1 MISNWLKI
9 SVALVCGFLTNF
21 AFEPAG
27 IYPLVIVTLAV
38 LFGIWGSSSPKLCA
52 LTGFAFGLGLFGY
65 GISWLYIS
73 IHEFGAAPPALAVIF
88 VMLLVC
94 LLSMFIALCGYLQ
107 AIIDIPPHRRY
118 LYLIPSMWVMF
129 EWIRTWVLT
138 GFPWLIVGYSQ
149 TDSWIAGW
157 ANFVGVLGVSMVVC
171 VVAGVIAY
179 SYLHGLKLTMVT
191 FGTLIVLCGIPTL
204 DPSWIHE
211 LPPIKVA
218 LVQGDIEI
226 HDKWDP
232 QQARHHLNYFVT
244 QTEALSESDLV
255 IWPEIALSYTD
266 TVLEKL
272 KLWELLQS
280 YPPDVLLGVL
290 EEQTVGQETVYY
302 NSAVG
307 ISDEIQKYRKSHLV
321 PFGEYTPFRFLLG
334 WLKDFV
340 IIPSSD
346 MSAYDEPQKPL
357 MLAGQPAGVS
367 ICFEDAFPSEILKM
381 LPEASYL
388 INISEDAWFGR
399 VLAPAQRLQMS
410 RMRAMETGRPVL
422 RVANKGISASI
433 DHKGQVIDQ
442 LSQADGK
449 VLMTA
454 ITPTTGKNTFVKL
467 GNITIIFIFSI
478 CLLNAV
484 MLHFKTNKLHQ
495 D

>member
-1 MISNWLKI
+1 MWE
-9 SVALVCGFLTNF
+9 FQPWT
-21 AFEPAG
+21 PA
-27 IYPLVIVTLAV
+27 
-38 LFGIWGSSSPKLCA
+38 
-52 LTGFAFGLGLFGY
+52 
-65 GISWLYIS
+65 
-73 IHEFGAAPPALAVIF
+73 
-88 VMLLVC
+88 
-94 LLSMFIALCGYLQ
+94 
-107 AIIDIPPHRRY
+107 
-118 LYLIPSMWVMF
+118 
-129 EWIRTWVLT
+129 
-138 GFPWLIVGYSQ
+138 
-149 TDSWIAGW
+149 
-157 ANFVGVLGVSMVVC
+157 
-171 VVAGVIAY
+171 
-179 SYLHGLKLTMVT
+179 
-191 FGTLIVLCGIPTL
+191 
-204 DPSWIHE
+204 WIHE
-211 LPPIKVA
+211 NSPIKVA

-226 HDKWDP
+226 HAKWDR

-244 QTEALSESDLV
+244 QTEALNESDLV
-255 IWPEIALSYTD
+255 IWPEIALSYTA
-266 TVLEKL
+266 TELEKL

-290 EEQTVGQETVYY
+290 EEQVVDQETIYY
-302 NSAVG
+302 NSAFG
-307 ISDEIQKYRKSHLV
+307 ISDKIQKYRKSHLV

-346 MSAYDEPQKPL
+346 MSAYDEPQMPL

-381 LPEASYL
+381 LPEANYL

-454 ITPTTGKNTFVKL
+454 ITPTTGENTFVKL

-484 MLHFKTNKLHQ
+484 MLHFKMNKLHQ